1 VGADTYKLGGGN
13 DSYRA
18 TGNTGADGNDVISGG
33 TGVDLYSAEG
43 ATSPVNINLDT
54 VKHDFAPFDVGGEVA
69 ANTATGSDVAGGGTD
84 TIIGFE
90 NANGGKGDDIIYG
103 NAAANVL
110 WGGPGGVNRLF
121 GLGGDD
127 TLIGG
132 LSVDALIGGAGKDVL
147 TGGSGGDFFSYGAP
161 SDSGLTNAT
170 RDLIMDFEDGI
181 DMISLDKMDADT
193 TTIGDQAF
201 TYINGDSSTT
211 AAKDFSES
219 AGELR
224 SYLSASGVIIEGDV
238 NGDAKADFSVE
249 LIDPLHHITLT
260 SADFFL

>member
-1 VGADTYKLGGGN
+1 
-13 DSYRA
+13 
-18 TGNTGADGNDVISGG
+18 
-33 TGVDLYSAEG
+33 
-43 ATSPVNINLDT
+43 
-54 VKHDFAPFDVGGEVA
+54 
-69 ANTATGSDVAGGGTD
+69 
-84 TIIGFE
+84 
-90 NANGGKGDDIIYG
+90 
-103 NAAANVL
+103 
-110 WGGPGGVNRLF
+110 
-121 GLGGDD
+121 
-127 TLIGG
+127 
-132 LSVDALIGGAGKDVL
+132 
-147 TGGSGGDFFSYGAP
+147 
-161 SDSGLTNAT
+161 
-170 RDLIMDFEDGI
+170 MDFEDGI